1 MSFTYVSDRSL
12 FDRFI
17 TIETGSYREIIH
29 FYEDYRENI
38 NRLEVRQRYEVY
50 VSYLEALFEMGKY
63 AEVLLYVDEAIET
76 AIESDY
82 SKLLG
87 VDIYFNL
94 LMKKAVA
101 LYQTGRY
108 DDSFQ
113 ITIQLLSMNPDEP
126 NVKFF
131 FKEALMHRYRKFV
144 LPTRVFFI
152 AGVITTMLIMAF
164 EVLVIIPFYSEFIDI
179 VSRIRNILFLFSI
192 LIFISGEASRYL
204 MMEGQ
209 VFLQIKYLKNQK
221 KSTNRQIISNKIE
234 NKQC

>member
-1 MSFTYVSDRSL
+1 MSFTYVSDRSI

-38 NRLEVRQRYEVY
+38 NRLEVQQRYEVY
-50 VSYLEALFEMGKY
+50 VSYIEALFEMGKY
-63 AEVLLYVDEAIET
+63 AEVLLYVDDAIET

-82 SKLLG
+82 SRLLG

-101 LYQTGRY
+101 LYQTGNY

-113 ITIQLLSMNPDEP
+113 ITTQLLSMNPEEP

-131 FKEALMHRYRKFV
+131 FKEALMHRYRRLV

-164 EVLVIIPFYSEFIDI
+164 EVLVIIPFYNEFIDL

-192 LIFISGEASRYL
+192 LIFISGEASRFL

-209 VFLQIKYLKNQK
+209 VFLQVKYLKNQK
-221 KSTNRQIISNKIE
+221 KSA
-234 NKQC
+234 NKQVISGKTEKKQQ

>member
-87 VDIYFNL
+87 VDIYFN
-94 LMKKAVA
+94 
-101 LYQTGRY
+101 
-108 DDSFQ
+108 
-113 ITIQLLSMNPDEP
+113 
-126 NVKFF
+126 
-131 FKEALMHRYRKFV
+131 
-144 LPTRVFFI
+144 
-152 AGVITTMLIMAF
+152 
-164 EVLVIIPFYSEFIDI
+164 
-179 VSRIRNILFLFSI
+179 
-192 LIFISGEASRYL
+192 
-204 MMEGQ
+204 
-209 VFLQIKYLKNQK
+209 
-221 KSTNRQIISNKIE
+221 
-234 NKQC
+234 

>member
-76 AIESDY
+76 AIESEY

-113 ITIQLLSMNPDEP
+113 ITIQLLSMNTDEP
-126 NVKFF
+126 NGKFF

-234 NKQC
+234 NKQ

>member
-76 AIESDY
+76 AIESEY

-164 EVLVIIPFYSEFIDI
+164 EVPVIIPFYSEFIDI

-234 NKQC
+234 NKQ